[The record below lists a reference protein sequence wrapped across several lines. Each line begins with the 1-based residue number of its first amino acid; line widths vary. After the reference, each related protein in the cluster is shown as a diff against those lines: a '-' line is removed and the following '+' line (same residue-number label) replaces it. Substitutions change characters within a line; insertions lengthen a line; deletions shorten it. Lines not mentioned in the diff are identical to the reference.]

1 VANYKWVFLL
11 IVIMMIVAGAI
22 GMAAV
27 SVLYYTA
34 FEEERQRLVE
44 ITQSQAR
51 LMESV
56 ARFNQTHSHSHLE
69 TSRAATLSQIKEA
82 HEHYEGFGETGEL
95 MMAER
100 RGDKIVFL
108 WKHRH
113 AEPDTPTL
121 VSFHSNL
128 AEPMRRAL
136 SGQSGTLVT
145 PDIRGIKVLAAYEPV
160 AILNLGIVAKLDL
173 AEIRAP
179 FLRAGSIVG
188 GAALVLITVGTF
200 LFFHVSNPMIRRI
213 AVSEERFRSI
223 STLAQDAIIMLD
235 SDDKVSF
242 WNKGAERTFG
252 YSSGD
257 ATGRALVELIIPE
270 GHREHYEVGIDIFR
284 RTGRGPLMNTLVE
297 LEAVRKDGTSFPVE
311 VSVSSVQ
318 LGGKRNTVWMIRD
331 ITARK
336 EAQQRGQ
343 EKQRLIEHII
353 ENVPH
358 SIFWKDRDFVYLGC
372 NKDFA
377 RQAGVDKPENIVGKT
392 DYDLV
397 WKKQEADLFRKT
409 DKEVMESG
417 EPQLAIE
424 EPQLQAD
431 GTEATLLTSKVPLR
445 DALGNVIGLLGIYA
459 DITDRKRAEE
469 ELSEREEQLRLI
481 LASTGEGIFGI
492 NTEGKCTFANRAC
505 AQLLGLQEARDLIGQ
520 AMHPL
525 MHHSRSDYAAY
536 PIEECPTYHACN
548 QDKVIHVDGEVLWRA
563 DGTCF
568 STDYYS
574 YPMKRN
580 GQVVGAVVTFT
591 DITERKEKDAQ
602 LLQAQKMEL
611 VGQLTGG
618 FAHDCNNLLT
628 IILGNLQLLEEEM
641 GGEEELQELVADA
654 LSAARDGAELT
665 QRLLTFSR
673 KRTFQPQRIDINACL
688 DDFARLARRTLGEVI
703 ELKIKQD
710 NTNLVIF
717 VDPAQF
723 ESALLNLAIN
733 ARDAMPTGGTLS
745 IETSNTRIDPNE
757 ALESLSLHPGT
768 YVKISVC
775 DTGIG
780 MSPED
785 AARAIEPFYTTKA
798 NAKGSGLGLS
808 MVYGFAKESGGEFL
822 LRSTLGKGTTASLF
836 LPTLSA
842 TGEQCPAHTTPRDLP
857 RGTETI
863 LVVEDEPRVR
873 HLAKRSLTD
882 LGYRVLETENA
893 SAAMEVLETEPG
905 VDLVFSDIV
914 MPGGVNGYELAS
926 WIVKNR
932 PKLNVLLASG
942 FKKQLANEHL
952 TDKGLFP
959 LLQKPYTKAQLAKAI
974 RAALSEA

>member
-1 VANYKWVFLL
+1 
-11 IVIMMIVAGAI
+11 MMIVAGAI

-27 SVLYYTA
+27 SILYYTA

-51 LMESV
+51 LMEAV
-56 ARFNQTHSHSHLE
+56 ARFNQTHSRDYLE
-69 TSRAATLSQIKEA
+69 GSRAASLSQIKEA
-82 HEHYEGFGETGEL
+82 HKHYEGFGKTGEL

-100 RGDKIVFL
+100 QGDKIVFL

-145 PDIRGIKVLAAYEPV
+145 RDIRGIKVLAAYEPV

-179 FLRAGSIVG
+179 YLKAGSIVG
-188 GAALVLITVGTF
+188 GTALMLIAVGTF
-200 LFFHVSNPMIRRI
+200 LFFRVSDPMIRRI

-223 STLAQDAIIMLD
+223 STLAQDAIIMTD
-235 SDDKVSF
+235 SEDKVSF
-242 WNKGAERTFG
+242 WNKGAQRTFG
-252 YSSGD
+252 YRGGE
-257 ATGRALVELIIPE
+257 ATGRALVDLITPK
-270 GHREHYEVGIDIFR
+270 GYREHHKAYIDSFR
-284 RTGRGPLMNTLVE
+284 RKWCGPLMNTLVE
-297 LEAVRKDGTSFPVE
+297 LEAVRKNGTAFPVE

-318 LGGKRNTVWMIRD
+318 LGGKWNAVWMIRD

-336 EAQQRGQ
+336 EAQQKGQ
-343 EKQRLIEHII
+343 EKQRLIEQII

-358 SIFWKDRDFVYLGC
+358 SIFWKDKNFVYLGC
-372 NKDFA
+372 NKNFA

-392 DYDLV
+392 DYNLA
-397 WKKQEADLFRKT
+397 WKREEADLFRKT

-417 EPQLAIE
+417 VPQLAIE

-445 DALGNVIGLLGIYA
+445 NALGHVIGLLGIYA

-492 NTEGKCTFANRAC
+492 DTEGKCTFANRAC
-505 AQLLGLQEARDLIGQ
+505 AQLLGFQEARDLLGQ

-525 MHHSRSDYAAY
+525 MHHSRSDCTPY
-536 PIEECPTYHACN
+536 PIEECPTYHACD
-548 QDKVIHVDGEVLWRA
+548 QDKMIHMDSEVLWRA

-568 STDYYS
+568 PTDYYS

-580 GQVVGAVVTFT
+580 GQVVGAVITFT

-641 GGEEELQELVADA
+641 GSEEELQELVADA

-673 KRTFQPQRIDINACL
+673 KRTLQPQHVDINACL
-688 DDFARLARRTLGEVI
+688 ADVARLLRRTLGELI
-703 ELKIKQD
+703 ELEIKQD
-710 NTNLVIF
+710 NTIPAIF

-733 ARDAMPTGGTLS
+733 ARDAMPTGGTLN
-745 IETSNTRIDPNE
+745 IETSTTCIDPDE
-757 ALESLSLHPGT
+757 APQSLALQPGT
-768 YVKISVC
+768 YVKISVS

-780 MSPED
+780 MSPEN
-785 AARAIEPFYTTKA
+785 ATRAIEPFYTTKT

-822 LRSTLGKGTTASLF
+822 LRSALDKGTTASLF
-836 LPTLSA
+836 LPILSS
-842 TGEQCPAHTTPRDLP
+842 TGEQSPVQTTPQDLP

-873 HLAKRSLTD
+873 HLAQRSLTD

-893 SAAMEVLETEPG
+893 LAAIEVLETEPG

-914 MPGGVNGYELAS
+914 MPGGTNGYELAR
-926 WIVKNR
+926 WVVKNH
-932 PKLNVLLASG
+932 PKLKVLLASG
-942 FKKQLANEHL
+942 FKKQVANEHV
-952 TDKGLFP
+952 TDKGGFP
-959 LLQKPYTKAQLAKAI
+959 LLQKPYTKEQLAKAV